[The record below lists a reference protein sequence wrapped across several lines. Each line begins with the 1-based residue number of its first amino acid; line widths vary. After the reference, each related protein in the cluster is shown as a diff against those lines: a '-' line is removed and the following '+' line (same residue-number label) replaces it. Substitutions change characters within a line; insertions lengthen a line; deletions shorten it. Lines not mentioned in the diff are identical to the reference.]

1 MKKRGISPLIATVLI
16 IGFTIV
22 LAAAIF
28 QWGGTL
34 VEKLKGQSEEGLTK
48 ITCVSD
54 VNIDVKQA
62 CDLKSSALITIDN
75 KGNIDV
81 KGLTVR
87 LIGDKT
93 YVQKVEEGI
102 SPFGAKKIS
111 VNMPYDITN
120 LKQVE
125 VFPRIL
131 VDGKEQTCESEIR
144 NIDEGCGITLPNIN
158 MVADWTPS
166 AGSLILVSAPAVISF
181 FISNNLSVNEYNL
194 NGLALENGGTITSI
208 EFEIPE
214 GFTGVLFDSWVKG
227 DYKFELLDSA
237 GNIISALP
245 QTGTFNKAEIA
256 YAGRTQLAGA
266 GNVKLK
272 VSGSEFISVSQLG
285 LYQEQA

>member
-1 MKKRGISPLIATVLI
+1 MEKRGISPLIATVLL

-28 QWGGTL
+28 QWGGSL
-34 VEKLKGQSEEGLTK
+34 VEKLKAQSEEKALTK

-54 VNIDVKQA
+54 VNIDIKQA
-62 CDLKSSALITIDN
+62 CNLISSALITIDN

-194 NGLALENGGTITSI
+194 NGLALENGGTITSV
-208 EFEIPE
+208 EFEIPA
-214 GFTGVLFDSWVKG
+214 GFSGVVFDSWVKG
-227 DYKFELLDSA
+227 NYIFELIDSA
-237 GNIISALP
+237 DKVLVTKPGSVTEGAISYQGLIHLD
-245 QTGTFNKAEIA
+245 GAE
-256 YAGRTQLAGA
+256 T
-266 GNVKLK
+266 VKLK
-272 VSGSEFISVSQLG
+272 VYGSEFISISQLG
-285 LYQEQA
+285 LYQYQ